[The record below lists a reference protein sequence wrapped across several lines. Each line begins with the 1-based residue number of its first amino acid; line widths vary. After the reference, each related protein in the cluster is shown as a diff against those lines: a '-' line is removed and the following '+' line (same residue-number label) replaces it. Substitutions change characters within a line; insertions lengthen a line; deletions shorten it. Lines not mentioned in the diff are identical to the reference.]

1 MEQLSLA
8 GASWEKLEGRKEKRG
23 MWRIQRENSRSK
35 HWKDSPRSLGRWE
48 SCCWNCWSCPRIQRS
63 FLQESRSR
71 RAVGWALPASPWLI
85 PEAGNGV
92 VSFGAPEDS
101 PGAAPPL
108 PGTSGTANPGKVVA
122 LSWFL
127 GTNSP
132 PCPFGSCSAAPSP
145 EREFRGG
152 ASSWE
157 FRRSLFPAVF
167 QGAASQCSESKELLH
182 PAGSGDP
189 LGAARTLE
197 DDPSPRIPMDFNGKT
212 PLAELLF
219 HERCY
224 KSRPPCRLQLG
235 FGGKNPQSLKKI
247 PGFRVKP
254 SFKIHGNTSLGM
266 REGKTFLG
274 ARPGPAS
281 SQKKMRAWEK
291 GKGKRL
297 GSGVDNGV
305 QEVGKL

>member
-1 MEQLSLA
+1 MTPGNKVRSSEQLHSSPIPRIWEKRSKPPAQDGAAELGRSVLGKAGRKEGKAWDVADPKGKFPEQTLEGFPRITGKVGKLLLELLELSPDPKELPAGIPVSQSRGMGASSLSLA
-8 GASWEKLEGRKEKRG
+8 DSRGWEWRG
-23 MWRIQRENSRSK
+23 F
-35 HWKDSPRSLGRWE
+35 L
-48 SCCWNCWSCPRIQRS
+48 WST
-63 FLQESRSR
+63 
-71 RAVGWALPASPWLI
+71 
-85 PEAGNGV
+85 
-92 VSFGAPEDS
+92 EDS

-132 PCPFGSCSAAPSP
+132 PRPFGSRSAAPSP

-189 LGAARTLE
+189 LGAARTLG
-197 DDPSPRIPMDFNGKT
+197 DDPSPGIPMDFNGKT

-235 FGGKNPQSLKKI
+235 FGGKNPQSLKK
-247 PGFRVKP
+247 FQ
-254 SFKIHGNTSLGM
+254 
-266 REGKTFLG
+266 
-274 ARPGPAS
+274 AS
-281 SQKKMRAWEK
+281 
-291 GKGKRL
+291 G
-297 GSGVDNGV
+297 
-305 QEVGKL
+305 

>member
-1 MEQLSLA
+1 MVNPKGKFPKQTLEGFPWIPGKVGKLLLELLELSPDPKELPAGILVSQSRGMGASSLSLA
-8 GASWEKLEGRKEKRG
+8 DSRGWEWRG
-23 MWRIQRENSRSK
+23 F
-35 HWKDSPRSLGRWE
+35 L
-48 SCCWNCWSCPRIQRS
+48 WST
-63 FLQESRSR
+63 
-71 RAVGWALPASPWLI
+71 
-85 PEAGNGV
+85 
-92 VSFGAPEDS
+92 EDS

-108 PGTSGTANPGKVVA
+108 PGTSGTANPGRVVA

-132 PCPFGSCSAAPSP
+132 PRPFGSCSAAPSP

-152 ASSWE
+152 APGWE
-157 FRRSLFPAVF
+157 FQRSLFPAVF

-189 LGAARTLE
+189 LGAARTLG
-197 DDPSPRIPMDFNGKT
+197 DDPSPGIPMDFNGKT

-247 PGFRVKP
+247 PGFWVKP

-266 REGKTFLG
+266 CGGKTFPR

-281 SQKKMRAWEK
+281 SPKKMRAWKK

-297 GSGVDNGV
+297 GSGVDNGM